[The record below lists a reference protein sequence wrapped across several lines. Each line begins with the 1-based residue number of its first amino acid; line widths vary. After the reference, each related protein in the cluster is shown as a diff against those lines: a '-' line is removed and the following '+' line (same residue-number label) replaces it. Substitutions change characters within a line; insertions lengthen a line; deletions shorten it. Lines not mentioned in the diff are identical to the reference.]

1 MRVIIRLKLFIVIYY
16 NIFQFFLQKRYSE
29 ADFVMKVAWKIALY
43 NLVFHQLPLIQHCSI
58 FYKKN
63 AFQSTKNFR
72 RIQWQNML
80 RMASECISYNLEF
93 PLLYK
98 FRLLL
103 HITVNPPPL
112 RGNLPRKSLISRMDW
127 VSCTGDINLP
137 HDLPPTKKS
146 STIKS
151 WPTFCNQYFWKFPF
165 GTPALMKNAERYEW

>member
-1 MRVIIRLKLFIVIYY
+1 LRFHSLFNVRIIIRLKYETSSYLLLYITTFKV
-16 NIFQFFLQKRYSE
+16 IFQFFLQKRYSE

-93 PLLYK
+93 QKKHSRGSPPLETAALSLCLWHSTLPLLYK
-98 FRLLL
+98 LRLLL
-103 HITVNPPPL
+103 QFFL
-112 RGNLPRKSLISRMDW
+112 RTLAVKHL
-127 VSCTGDINLP
+127 TA
-137 HDLPPTKKS
+137 KKLDFYCKYY
-146 STIKS
+146 IYK
-151 WPTFCNQYFWKFPF
+151 K
-165 GTPALMKNAERYEW
+165 

>member
-1 MRVIIRLKLFIVIYY
+1 MRPLVIY

-63 AFQSTKNFR
+63 PFQSTKHFR

-93 PLLYK
+93 QKPPLSGCPPLPPEVLGSCLRHSTLPLLYK
-98 FRLLL
+98 LRLLL
-103 HITVNPPPL
+103 QFFL
-112 RGNLPRKSLISRMDW
+112 RTLLGVFR
-127 VSCTGDINLP
+127 
-137 HDLPPTKKS
+137 
-146 STIKS
+146 
-151 WPTFCNQYFWKFPF
+151 
-165 GTPALMKNAERYEW
+165 